1 MNNREKVIVA
11 LDYANEKDARALID
25 ELEDSIS
32 YYKVG
37 LELFLNSR
45 GSILDYLKQ
54 KEKHIFLDLKFH
66 DIPNTTAQACA
77 WAATLGVDMFN
88 VHASGGAEM
97 MRTCMDKVQE
107 VCAKANAPVPTLIG
121 VTILTSFN
129 EEGIAKVGY
138 KNNIA
143 DTALN
148 LAKLAQS
155 SGLNGVVCSPH
166 EVSIIKEACG
176 KDFLTVTPGIR
187 PSWAAV
193 GDQKRI
199 TTPSDAVRIGVDYM
213 VVGRPITK
221 AENPKEAAQKV
232 IAEVDAVMQ

>member
-1 MNNREKVIVA
+1 MKDRLIVA
-11 LDYANEKDARALID
+11 LDYATEKDARALID
-25 ELEDSIS
+25 RLDDAVS

-37 LELFLNSR
+37 LELFLNTR

-54 KEKHIFLDLKFH
+54 KDKHIFLDLKFH

-97 MRTCMDKVQE
+97 MRTCMDKVQD
-107 VCAKANAPVPTLIG
+107 VCARAGTPVPKLIG

-129 EEGIAKVGY
+129 EEGIAQVGY

-148 LAKLAQS
+148 LAKLCQT

-166 EVSIIKEACG
+166 EVKIIKEACG
-176 KDFLTVTPGIR
+176 SDFMTVCPGIR
-187 PSWAAV
+187 PAWAAT

-199 TTPSDAVRIGVDYM
+199 TTPADAIRIGVDHM

-221 AENPKEAAQKV
+221 AENPYEAALKV
-232 IAEVDAVMQ
+232 IDEIAGA